1 MAWDNLSIRMIK
13 ICGKSITYPF
23 KLIFDASLQE
33 GTFPRCWK
41 KANVMQVLKNL
52 SKKCRPISLLPIFG
66 KISERVIFK
75 DLLNCFQK
83 NQLFT

>member
-23 KLIFDASLQE
+23 KLIFEASLQE

-41 KANVMQVLKNL
+41 KANVVPVLKKEDKNL
-52 SKKCRPISLLPIFG
+52 SKKCRPISLLPISPE
-66 KISERVIFK
+66 KLRVTT
-75 DLLNCFQK
+75 
-83 NQLFT
+83 LFP